1 MSEFSVSS
9 RYASALMHLAE
20 ENNSVDSVSRDMEL
34 LFNTID
40 SSKELKSV
48 LKSPIIKD
56 QQKLDILKEIF
67 SEKISDVSFNFIK
80 FVVDKNRDDMLHS
93 IVKNYLKI
101 RDKKL
106 GLINVVVTSAVN
118 FSEEQI
124 LKLKTK
130 IEEITRKKA
139 SLSFNIDKSV
149 IGGFLVKIDDTIFDA
164 SVKRQLEI
172 LRHKFLTEN

>member
-34 LFNTID
+34 VFNTLD
-40 SSKELKSV
+40 SSKELRSV
-48 LKSPIIKD
+48 LKSPIIKE

-67 SEKISDVSFNFIK
+67 SEKVSDVSFNFIR

-93 IVKNYLKI
+93 IVKNYLKL
-101 RDKKL
+101 RDEKL

-118 FSEEQI
+118 FSEEQV

-130 IEEITRKKA
+130 IEEITGKKA
-139 SLSFNIDKSV
+139 SLSFNIDESV